1 MSFQTGHCYSYYT
14 ATVNF
19 EVNYPRLEGMI
30 KADVCVIGAG
40 FTGLSTAIELAERGY
55 KVVVIESKRVG
66 WGASGRNGGQLIG
79 GFSGADEI
87 VKRLGPDVAD
97 MVWDMRWAGND
108 IVRQRIEKYKINC
121 DFKAG
126 HLEVASK
133 PRHIAAL
140 EARLAAHE
148 RRNFSH
154 KYRMVTR
161 DEIRHVLGTDAY
173 IGGLI
178 NMGSGHLHPL
188 NLCLGEARAAENMGV
203 MIFEHTPALDIIPGE
218 KAKVIVKS
226 GVVEADFVVLA
237 GNAYHRLSPQLPR
250 LNGILFPVGS
260 FMLAT
265 EPLSEELAG
274 QINPLDLAVCDQNFL
289 VDYFR
294 LSADRRLLFGGR
306 CNFGVKQLQ
315 PQRIRTVLGPRML
328 KIYPQLADVRIDFEW
343 GGNIGVTLN
352 KVPQLG
358 RLAPNVFYAQ
368 GYSGHGVNFSHLAGN
383 IMADAVAGTMERLDI
398 FERIKPVQLYMP
410 SWVGDKIIAMG
421 AIYYGLRD
429 RMG

>member
-30 KADVCVIGAG
+30 KADVCIIGAG

-55 KVVVIESKRVG
+55 KVVVIEGKRVG

-87 VKRLGPDVAD
+87 VKRLGSDVVD
-97 MVWDMRWAGND
+97 MIWDMGWAGND
-108 IVRQRIEKYKINC
+108 IVRQRIDKYKIDC
-121 DFKAG
+121 DLKYG
-126 HLEVASK
+126 HLEVAVK
-133 PRHIAAL
+133 PRHVAAL
-140 EARLAAHE
+140 EASLAEYE
-148 RRNFSH
+148 RRNFPH
-154 KYRMVTR
+154 KFRMVTEQ
-161 DEIRHVLGTDAY
+161 EIRHVLGTDAY

-188 NLCLGEARAAENMGV
+188 NLCLGEAKAAENLGV
-203 MIFEHTPALDIIPGE
+203 MIFEHTPALDIISGE

-226 GVVEADFVVLA
+226 GIVEADFVVLA
-237 GNAYHRLSPQLPR
+237 GNAYHRLGPLFPQL
-250 LNGILFPVGS
+250 NGVLFPVGS
-260 FMLAT
+260 FMMAT
-265 EPLSEELAG
+265 EPLSEEIAAR
-274 QINPLDLAVCDQNFL
+274 INPLDLAVCDRNFL

-306 CNFGVKQLQ
+306 CNFDVKKTD
-315 PQRIRTVLGPRML
+315 RIRATLVPRML
-328 KIYPQLADVRIDFEW
+328 KIYPQLADIRIDFEW
-343 GGNIGVTLN
+343 SGNIGVTLN

-368 GYSGHGVNFSHLAGN
+368 GYSGHGVNFSHLAGH
-383 IMADAVAGTMERLDI
+383 IMADAIAGVMERLDI
-398 FERIKPVQLYMP
+398 FERIKPVRLP
-410 SWVGDKIIAMG
+410 VSPWVGDKISALGM
-421 AIYYGLRD
+421 IYYALRD